1 MPRSTDEGLL
11 DRLLE
16 GIAGELPGAIELR
29 RRLHSQPELARAEQQ
44 TAATIE
50 SELPMACETV
60 AQTGRIAR
68 VGAGERAPIAVRAE
82 LDALPIRERTG
93 ASFSASGETMHA
105 CGHDVHMA
113 ALVALTRAAHALE
126 EQLPVPLL
134 AVFQPSEEAH
144 PSGAQQLAH
153 EGLAA
158 MRPAAILAAHVHPQ
172 LRWGTVGV
180 DAGAVNASFDAIEI
194 TIEGQPS
201 HGAYPHLGRDPILA
215 LAQVVLTLH
224 AQVSR
229 RIDPLS
235 PAVLTIGTLEAGSAE
250 NVIPARAR
258 ARGALR
264 TLSQE
269 GRSELRELV
278 EEVVAGV
285 AAANGCHGSVEITPS
300 EPVLMNDP
308 AIVTAARDLLGAA
321 GLAPAPAWRSCGS
334 DDFAFF
340 AELAPIVMAFVGLD
354 GAAGFES
361 RPLHHPELLPPDEAV
376 GAVARAQAVL
386 YVAAASAQTRAR

>member
-16 GIAGELPGAIELR
+16 GIARELPSAVELR
-29 RRLHSQPELARAEQQ
+29 RRLHSRPELAHAEEQ
-44 TAATIE
+44 TAAMIE
-50 SELPMACETV
+50 AALQVDCETV

-68 VGAGERAPIAVRAE
+68 VGVGDRAPIAVRAE
-82 LDALPIRERTG
+82 LDALPIRERTD
-93 ASFSASGETMHA
+93 APFSASGEAMHA

-113 ALVALTRAAHALE
+113 ALVALTRAAHAIG

-144 PSGAQQLAH
+144 PSGAQQVMR
-153 EGLAA
+153 EGLAQ
-158 MRPAAILAAHVHPQ
+158 MKPVAILAAHVHPE
-172 LRWGTVGV
+172 LHWGTVGV

-215 LAQVVLTLH
+215 LAQVVVALH
-224 AQVSR
+224 AQMSR

-264 TLSQE
+264 TLSEE
-269 GRSELRELV
+269 GRGELRALV

-285 AAANGCHGSVEITPS
+285 AAGNGCSGSVELTPS
-300 EPVLMNDP
+300 EPVLVNDA
-308 AIVTAARDLLGAA
+308 AIVNTARELLGKAA
-321 GLAPAPAWRSCGS
+321 LAPAPAWRSCGS

-340 AELAPIVMAFVGLD
+340 AALAPIVMAFVGLD
-354 GAAGFES
+354 GAEGFQS
-361 RPLHHPELLPPDEAV
+361 RPLHHPELLPPDDAV
-376 GAVARAQAVL
+376 GAVARTQAVL
-386 YVAAASAQTRAR
+386 YVAAASTQVGGG